1 MHRHENVDDNA
12 FSNLSN
18 TGKQKNVQVEL
29 LKDTTLK
36 TLAAQFQIS
45 DRLHGM
51 NGITGKGELPPFLQS
66 SFNILLCCAIKS

>member
-29 LKDTTLK
+29 LKDITLK
-36 TLAAQFQIS
+36 TLEAQFRIS
-45 DRLHGM
+45 D
-51 NGITGKGELPPFLQS
+51 
-66 SFNILLCCAIKS
+66 